1 MGQKTK
7 SKRTADTLLEELV
20 SQGKARAETEEH
32 ILNAL
37 KKLTR
42 MFELGVKISGGI
54 IPMNE
59 VENAL
64 NRIDGRYRQAETEAK
79 AQTQQSEESGQTE

>member
-1 MGQKTK
+1 MTAKPRKKTQHEV
-7 SKRTADTLLEELV
+7 LEEIRD
-20 SQGKARAETEEH
+20 SNEH

-59 VENAL
+59 VANTL
-64 NRIDGRYRQAETEAK
+64 DRINGKYRVAEQEPQDQGQA
-79 AQTQQSEESGQTE
+79 Q